1 MKRWVYVKWVRMTT
15 VKNSLFI
22 LSRFPF
28 IRYDIQLHIIHMV
41 KFIPWTSVMQLCN
54 RNTRCREYPII
65 SRGSQTGSPITTSRP
80 KFSRNPAI
88 PMVILGISHSMHT
101 LNPES
106 CLHFALKSRIPPFK
120 YNKANLPFCRK
131 AISRPQGAFP
141 WPGKSALGTRLAEK
155 LNGNPLGSLDFKE
168 YNWKSPIPGV

>member
-41 KFIPWTSVMQLCN
+41 KFIPWTSVMELCN

-65 SRGSQTGSPITTSRP
+65 SRGSPNGFSNHDIPTQ
-80 KFSRNPAI
+80 FSRNPAI
-88 PMVILGISHSMHT
+88 PMVIFGISHFMHT
-101 LNPES
+101 LNPVA

-131 AISRPQGAFP
+131 ATSSPGRFSLAREKRPGNEVGRKTK
-141 WPGKSALGTRLAEK
+141 WK
-155 LNGNPLGSLDFKE
+155 LS
-168 YNWKSPIPGV
+168 W

>member
-41 KFIPWTSVMQLCN
+41 KFIPWTSVMELCN

-65 SRGSQTGSPITTSRP
+65 NRGSPNGFSNHDIPTQI
-80 KFSRNPAI
+80 FAQSRNPNGYFRHLAFHAYAQ
-88 PMVILGISHSMHT
+88 PVA
-101 LNPES
+101 

-131 AISRPQGAFP
+131 ATSSPGRFSLAREKRPGNEVGRKTK
-141 WPGKSALGTRLAEK
+141 WK
-155 LNGNPLGSLDFKE
+155 LS
-168 YNWKSPIPGV
+168 W

>member
-1 MKRWVYVKWVRMTT
+1 MKHWVYVKWVRMTN

-28 IRYDIQLHIIHMV
+28 IGYDIQLHIIHMV
-41 KFIPWTSVMQLCN
+41 KFIPWTSVMELCN

-65 SRGSQTGSPITTSRP
+65 IVEALQTGSPITTSRP

-88 PMVILGISHSMHT
+88 PMVIFGISHSMHT
-101 LNPES
+101 LNPKS
-106 CLHFALKSRIPPFK
+106 CLHFALKSRIPSFK

-131 AISRPQGAFP
+131 ATSSPGRFSLAREKRP
-141 WPGKSALGTRLAEK
+141 
-155 LNGNPLGSLDFKE
+155 GNEVGRKTK
-168 YNWKSPIPGV
+168 WKPSW